1 MLCDAVERDG
11 HIHEKSIALLLTV
24 AMMVSIIAI
33 PALSAEIESRY
44 FLVKNVALQLKKETV
59 LMSADS
65 NGVIAS
71 CPNWDSVH
79 IHIVDIYNRY
89 INCPMCGYY
98 FDGTYT
104 KEYCP

>member
-1 MLCDAVERDG
+1 
-11 HIHEKSIALLLTV
+11 
-24 AMMVSIIAI
+24 
-33 PALSAEIESRY
+33 
-44 FLVKNVALQLKKETV
+44 
-59 LMSADS
+59 MSDDS